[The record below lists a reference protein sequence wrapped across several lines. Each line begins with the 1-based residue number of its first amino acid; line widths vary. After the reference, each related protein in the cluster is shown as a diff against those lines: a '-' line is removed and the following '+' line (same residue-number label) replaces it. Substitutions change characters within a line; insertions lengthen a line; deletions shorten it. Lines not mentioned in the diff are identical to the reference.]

1 VCRFALLASVPE
13 TGRYPNAVNFQ
24 TPLAARRPGVLS
36 ITSFRR
42 LWVALTLSSLGD
54 WISLL
59 ALSFLAVKLG
69 GTSGGLYAVSGV
81 WLTSLLPAI
90 VLGPLA
96 GAVADKFDRRMNM
109 IIGDVIRAALY
120 VTIPI
125 NLSVGFVNQL
135 TWIYVVQFLASS
147 ASLFWAPAKDASVPN
162 LVPPD
167 KLEQANQLSLFATYG
182 TAPVAGLLFS
192 LLALLSTALGH
203 ISHYFST
210 NQVNLALYFNAATYV
225 VSALTVYTLRQLR
238 RHQTDKISSPS
249 VLKSIW
255 DGWRYVGQSKIVRGI
270 ILGMTGAF
278 AAAGAVVGLGP
289 SYIRNILQG
298 GSAGWGAAF
307 AAIFFGLAIGMFL
320 GLRVLRGFSRR
331 RLFGVS
337 IMFAALPLAAAAL
350 IPSLVLV
357 VILVIVIGAC
367 SGVAYVTGYTTI
379 GLEVDDETRGRTF
392 AFLQSALRVIL
403 FGAIAIAPILAGAFS
418 ELARALG
425 GSSLH
430 VGDIDYRNIGY
441 NIVLLL
447 AALVAALLGRM
458 SYHQMDDRRGV
469 PLLADLGSAFR
480 HDGRHAVNG
489 TGNSIKDAAATLAS
503 ASASTV
509 PVPKPATRP
518 GVLLALEGGEGAGKS
533 TQARLLAIWLRDQ
546 GYDVVTTHEPG
557 ATKIGMR
564 LRALLLDTAHR
575 GLAPRAEALMYAA
588 DRAEHVQAVIVP
600 ALERGAIVVTDR
612 YVDSSLA
619 YQGAGRELPIAEI
632 AALNRWA
639 TGGLVPDLT
648 VVLDLAPDTGLGRRL
663 SSADRLESEP
673 IEFHQRVRDSFLRL
687 AAGEPSRY
695 VVVDATRSEFEVARE
710 IQLRVREVLPD
721 PVPST
726 AEENT
731 GSFPAVRE

>member
-1 VCRFALLASVPE
+1 M
-13 TGRYPNAVNFQ
+13 
-24 TPLAARRPGVLS
+24 RRPGVLS
-36 ITSFRR
+36 ITPFRR

-54 WISLL
+54 WLSLL
-59 ALSFLAVKLG
+59 ALSALAAKIG
-69 GTSGGLYAVSGV
+69 GANGGAYAVSGV
-81 WLTSLLPAI
+81 WLTSLLPAL

-109 IIGDVIRAALY
+109 IIGDVARAALY
-120 VTIPI
+120 ITIPI
-125 NLSVGFVNQL
+125 NLSVGFTNQL
-135 TWIYVVQFLASS
+135 TWIYVVQFLASC

-167 KLEQANQLSLFATYG
+167 RLEQANQLSLFATYG

-192 LLALLSTALGH
+192 LLALISTALGH

-210 NQVNLALYFNAATYV
+210 NQVNLALYFNAATYI

-255 DGWRYVGQSKIVRGI
+255 DGWRFVGQSKVVRGI
-270 ILGMTGAF
+270 VLGMTGAF
-278 AAAGAVVGLGP
+278 VAAGAVVGLGP
-289 SYIRNILQG
+289 SYIRSILQG

-357 VILVIVIGAC
+357 IILVIVIGAC
-367 SGVAYVTGYTTI
+367 AGVAYVTGYTTI

-392 AFLQSALRVIL
+392 AFLQSMIRVIL
-403 FGAIAIAPILAGAFS
+403 FAVIAIAPSLAGGFS
-418 ELARALG
+418 ALARAIG
-425 GSSLH
+425 GGDDLH
-430 VGDIDYRNIGY
+430 VAADFSYRNIGY
-441 NIVLLL
+441 NLVLLL
-447 AALVAALLGRM
+447 AAAVALLLGRL
-458 SYHQMDDRRGV
+458 SYRQMDDRRGV

-480 HDGRHAVNG
+480 HDGRHASNG
-489 TGNSIKDAAATLAS
+489 SGTNARDAAATLAS

-509 PVPKPATRP
+509 PVPKPTRRL

-564 LRALLLDTAHR
+564 LRALLLDTAHT

-588 DRAEHVQAVIVP
+588 DRAEHVRSVIVP

-619 YQGAGRELPIAEI
+619 YQGAGRDLPVAEI

-639 TGGLVPDLT
+639 TGGLTPDLT
-648 VVLDLAPDTGLGRRL
+648 VVLDVAPTTGLGRRL

-673 IEFHQRVRDSFLRL
+673 IDFHQRVRDSFLRL
-687 AAGEPSRY
+687 AAAEPSRY
-695 VVVDATRSEFEVARE
+695 LVVDATRSEIEISRE

-721 PVPST
+721 PVPSAT
-726 AEENT
+726 EENT